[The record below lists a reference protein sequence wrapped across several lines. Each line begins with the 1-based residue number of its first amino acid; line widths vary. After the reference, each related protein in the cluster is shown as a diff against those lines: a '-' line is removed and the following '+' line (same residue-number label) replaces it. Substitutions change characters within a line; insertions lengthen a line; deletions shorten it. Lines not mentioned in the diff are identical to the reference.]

1 MKSILLIYLYFFKC
15 YLSSFIL
22 PKVMLKDQ
30 LSWDEFYKKSIKRKS
45 VPKKVKEF
53 NRLVAHSKIFFI
65 IAGYGAF
72 TPGYLLIISKDFLPS
87 FGLIEKNQ
95 IEELNF
101 LIKIIKKISVNELN
115 RKSVVFEHGM
125 CACIGGLDRAHIHI
139 MSVPFETS
147 EETIKNSINSVLYNR
162 KAGIEYIE
170 YNNYKLQN
178 IHDINQIYEDLIS
191 NKNKDKDFKIVGNI
205 YKIKNIQD
213 LQVNEWPLITLD
225 HIKKGGHYVYF
236 MSDFYN
242 SSF

>member
-1 MKSILLIYLYFFKC
+1 
-15 YLSSFIL
+15 
-22 PKVMLKDQ
+22 
-30 LSWDEFYKKSIKRKS
+30 
-45 VPKKVKEF
+45 
-53 NRLVAHSKIFFI
+53 
-65 IAGYGAF
+65 
-72 TPGYLLIISKDFLPS
+72 
-87 FGLIEKNQ
+87 
-95 IEELNF
+95 
-101 LIKIIKKISVNELN
+101 
-115 RKSVVFEHGM
+115 
-125 CACIGGLDRAHIHI
+125 

-178 IHDINQIYEDLIS
+178 IHDINHIYEDLIS